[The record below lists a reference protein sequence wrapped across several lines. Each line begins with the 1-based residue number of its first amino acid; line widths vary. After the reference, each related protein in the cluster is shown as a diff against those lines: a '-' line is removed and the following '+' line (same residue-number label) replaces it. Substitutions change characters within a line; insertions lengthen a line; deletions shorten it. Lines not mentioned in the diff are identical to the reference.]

1 MAYGISA
8 SSGRIGYG
16 VNHYTVDEF
25 DDMKKLPT
33 SAAAG
38 STAFVVKTSQKFMLN
53 NKRQWV
59 EIVGS
64 SGSGQQENIIWD
76 GGTPEGNQGS
86 GCGCGCNQGSSE
98 SDSQG
103 SEDTEHY
110 IWDGGEVNG

>member
-38 STAFVVKTSQKFMLN
+38 STAFVVSTSQKFMLN

-59 EIVGS
+59 EIT
-64 SGSGQQENIIWD
+64 SGSEGGGQQENIIWD
-76 GGTPEGNQGS
+76 GGTPEGN
-86 GCGCGCNQGSSE
+86 
-98 SDSQG
+98 
-103 SEDTEHY
+103 
-110 IWDGGEVNG
+110 